1 MEVGNLV
8 VVNCSSPREK
18 FWGVLLALAPI
29 GATIRGV
36 PLEAFED
43 WVRQNATGGP
53 AMIGAVTLFIPAHRL
68 ERIELDE
75 SSGPV
80 EGLADRFRRVAG
92 QDPCEVLLG
101 GGGVGR
107 RRKRAAGRGKKP
119 FTN

>member
-1 MEVGNLV
+1 MEAGSLV
-8 VVNCSSPREK
+8 VVNCSGPREK
-18 FWGVLLALAPI
+18 FWGVLLGLTPI

-43 WVRQNATGGP
+43 WVRQHATGGP

-92 QDPCEVLLG
+92 ADAREVLLG
-101 GGGVGR
+101 AREPAR
-107 RRKRAAGRGKKP
+107 RRKRVPARSKKAV
-119 FTN
+119 TN